1 MTRITTNNR
10 SRPFVYRS
18 DVPDKDA
25 AFEVRNDTR
34 APALFTL
41 VRAVRQHSGW
51 QSVRYA
57 GRRYQLCGGIRGP
70 YYINLS
76 RPITKKA

>member
-1 MTRITTNNR
+1 MN
-10 SRPFVYRS
+10 
-18 DVPDKDA
+18 DA

-34 APALFTL
+34 APALFTI

-57 GRRYQLCGGIRGP
+57 GRRYQLCGASVAPTTSI
-70 YYINLS
+70 S
-76 RPITKKA
+76 ADH